1 MRIYSILFLLFLI
14 SCERNAITGRRQL
27 NLFPE
32 ADLQKQALTE
42 YRSFLSKNK
51 VVPVGNSKQAEMVKR
66 VGLRISQAITNYYTK
81 KGLSNELV
89 GYNWEF
95 NLVNSAEINAWCMP
109 GGKVVVYTGLLDVT
123 QNEDALAAVLGHE
136 ITHAVAHHGNERLS
150 QAFIAQG
157 IQVAGD
163 AFTKNNK
170 ETNIV
175 FNAVFMPG
183 TQLGLLL
190 PNSRNNEIEADHFG
204 IIFAAMAGYNP
215 KESIPF
221 WKRMDSQN
229 KNKMPEWLATHPS
242 NEKRI
247 QKLNEFMDEAMTFYN
262 TKQR

>member
-51 VVPVGNSKQAEMVKR
+51 VIPIGNSKQADMVKR
-66 VGLRISQAITNYYTK
+66 VGLRISEAITKYYTK

-123 QNEDALAAVLGHE
+123 QNEDALAIVLGHE

-163 AFTKNNK
+163 AFTKNNN
-170 ETNIV
+170 ETNAV

-183 TQLGLLL
+183 TQLGVLL
-190 PNSRNNEIEADHFG
+190 PNSRNHELEADHFG

-221 WKRMDSQN
+221 WKRMESQN

-262 TKQR
+262 SKQR

>member
-1 MRIYSILFLLFLI
+1 MRLSSILFLIFFL

-27 NLFPE
+27 NIFPE

-51 VVPVGNSKQAEMVKR
+51 VIPIGNSKQADMVKR
-66 VGLRISQAITNYYTK
+66 VGLRISEAITNYYTK

-123 QNEDALAAVLGHE
+123 QNEDALAVVLGHE

-170 ETNIV
+170 ETNTV

-247 QKLNEFMDEAMTFYN
+247 QKLNEFMNEAMTFYN

>member
-1 MRIYSILFLLFLI
+1 LRIFSIFLFILFL

-42 YRSFLSKNK
+42 YRSFLNKNK
-51 VVPVGNSKQAEMVKR
+51 VIPIGSSKQAEMVKR
-66 VGLRISQAITNYYTK
+66 VGLRISQAITNYYNQ
-81 KGLSNELV
+81 KGLSAELV

-95 NLVNSAEINAWCMP
+95 NLVNSPEINAWCMP
-109 GGKVVVYTGLLDVT
+109 GGKVVVYTGLLDFT
-123 QNEDALAAVLGHE
+123 KNENALAVVLGHE

-170 ETNIV
+170 ETNAV

-183 TQLGLLL
+183 TQLGVLL
-190 PNSRNNEIEADHFG
+190 PNSRNHELEADHFG
-204 IIFAAMAGYNP
+204 IIFAAMAGYDP
-215 KESIPF
+215 RESVLF
-221 WKRMDSQN
+221 WARMDSQT
-229 KNKMPEWLATHPS
+229 KNHIPEWLATHPS
-242 NEKRI
+242 NAKRI
-247 QKLNEFMDEAMTFYN
+247 QKLNEFMDEAMTFY
-262 TKQR
+262 KP

>member
-1 MRIYSILFLLFLI
+1 MRIFSIFLFILFL

-32 ADLQKQALTE
+32 SDLQKQALTE
-42 YRSFLSKNK
+42 YRSFLNKNK
-51 VVPVGNSKQAEMVKR
+51 VIPIGSSKQAEMVKR
-66 VGLRISQAITNYYTK
+66 VGLRISQAITNYYNQ
-81 KGLSNELV
+81 KGLSNELA

-95 NLVNSAEINAWCMP
+95 NLVNSPEINAWCMP
-109 GGKVVVYTGLLDVT
+109 GGKVVVYTGILDVT
-123 QNEDALAAVLGHE
+123 KNENALAIVLGHE

-170 ETNIV
+170 ETNAV

-183 TQLGLLL
+183 TQLGVLL
-190 PNSRNNEIEADHFG
+190 PNSRNHELEADHFG
-204 IIFAAMAGYNP
+204 IIFAAMAGYDP
-215 KESIPF
+215 RESVLF
-221 WKRMDSQN
+221 WSRMNNLNDA
-229 KNKMPEWLATHPS
+229 KIPEWLATHPS

-247 QKLNEFMDEAMTFYN
+247 QKLNEFMDEAMSFY
-262 TKQR
+262 KP

>member
-1 MRIYSILFLLFLI
+1 MRFFFIFIFLLFF

-42 YRSFLSKNK
+42 YRNFLNKNK
-51 VVPVGNSKQAEMVKR
+51 VIKIGSSKDADMVKR
-66 VGLRISQAITNYYTK
+66 VGVRISEAITKYYAQ
-81 KGLSNELV
+81 KGLSNELS

-95 NLVNSAEINAWCMP
+95 NLVNSTEINAWCMP
-109 GGKVVVYTGLLDVT
+109 GGKVVVYSGLLDVT
-123 QNEDALAAVLGHE
+123 QNEDALAVVLGHE

-170 ETNIV
+170 ETNSI

-183 TQLGLLL
+183 TQLGVLL
-190 PNSRNNEIEADHFG
+190 PNSRNHELEADHFG

-215 KESIPF
+215 RESILF
-221 WKRMDSQN
+221 WKRMDSQKN
-229 KNKMPEWLATHPS
+229 KKMPEWLATHPS

-247 QKLNEFMDEAMTFYN
+247 QKLNENMEEAMKYYN
-262 TKQR
+262 PK

>member
-1 MRIYSILFLLFLI
+1 VRIYSILFLLFLI
-14 SCERNAITGRRQL
+14 SCERNAITGRRKL

-32 ADLQKQALTE
+32 PDLQKQALTE

-51 VVPVGNSKQAEMVKR
+51 VVPIGNSKQAEMIKR
-66 VGLRISQAITNYYTK
+66 VGLRISEAITKYYTK

-109 GGKVVVYTGLLDVT
+109 SGKVVVYTGLLDVT
-123 QNEDALAAVLGHE
+123 QNEDALAIVLGHE

-170 ETNIV
+170 ETNAV

-183 TQLGLLL
+183 TQLGVLL
-190 PNSRNNEIEADHFG
+190 PNSRNHELEADHFG

-221 WKRMDSQN
+221 WKRMESQN

-262 TKQR
+262 SKQR

>member
-1 MRIYSILFLLFLI
+1 MRIFSIFLFILFL

-42 YRSFLSKNK
+42 YRSFLNKNK
-51 VVPVGNSKQAEMVKR
+51 VIPIGSSKQAEMVKR
-66 VGLRISQAITNYYTK
+66 VGLRISQAITNYYNQ
-81 KGLSNELV
+81 KGLSAELV

-95 NLVNSAEINAWCMP
+95 NLVNSPEINAWCMP
-109 GGKVVVYTGLLDVT
+109 GGKVVVYTGLLDFT
-123 QNEDALAAVLGHE
+123 KNENALAVVLGHE

-170 ETNIV
+170 ETNAV

-183 TQLGLLL
+183 TQLGVLL
-190 PNSRNNEIEADHFG
+190 PNSRNHELEADHFG
-204 IIFAAMAGYNP
+204 IIFAAMAGYDP
-215 KESIPF
+215 RESVLF
-221 WKRMDSQN
+221 WARMDSQT
-229 KNKMPEWLATHPS
+229 KNHIPEWLATHPS
-242 NEKRI
+242 NAKRI
-247 QKLNEFMDEAMTFYN
+247 QKLNEFMDEAMTFY
-262 TKQR
+262 KP

>member
-1 MRIYSILFLLFLI
+1 MRIFSIFLFILFI

-42 YRSFLSKNK
+42 YRSFLNKNK
-51 VVPVGNSKQAEMVKR
+51 VIPISTSKQAEMVKR
-66 VGLRISQAITNYYTK
+66 VGLRISQAITNFYNQ
-81 KGLSNELV
+81 KGLSNELA

-95 NLVNSAEINAWCMP
+95 NLVNSPEINAWCMP

-123 QNEDALAAVLGHE
+123 KNENALAIVLGHE

-170 ETNIV
+170 ETNAV

-183 TQLGLLL
+183 TQLGVLL
-190 PNSRNNEIEADHFG
+190 PNSRNHELEADHFG
-204 IIFAAMAGYNP
+204 IIFAAMAGYDP
-215 KESIPF
+215 RESVLF
-221 WKRMDSQN
+221 WNRMNSLNDA
-229 KNKMPEWLATHPS
+229 KIPEWLATHPS

-247 QKLNEFMDEAMTFYN
+247 QKLNEFMDEAMSFY
-262 TKQR
+262 KP